1 LSVTGN
7 TGNAPT
13 PCPFEPG
20 QRTVEERST
29 MNLYDLFS
37 YTELDAALS
46 EGLVKQ
52 RLHPKLPLAILD
64 YTDKAT
70 YSRTWN
76 TVTRNCRGLI
86 YDTNSLKI
94 LARPFPKFFNYGE
107 ATAPELSLDEPVIVT
122 DKLDGSMGILY
133 PEESPLGLVTFSVA
147 TRGSFVSNQAIH
159 ATKIWRE
166 RYAEEFQYRINPRL
180 TYLFEIIYP
189 GNRIVVDYGD
199 LDDLALIGAVNV
211 VGGFVYGPEMVPG
224 WPGPR
229 ATVLPYR
236 TLREAVH
243 ARPRAG
249 KEGMVVR
256 SLMDGSMVKIKQQDY
271 IELHRIVTGLNEK
284 AIWERCRD
292 ADLRKGAYSVGDPI
306 NQVLEGVPD
315 ELHSWVRSVAE
326 QLFDEVYDK
335 RDQVYTLFARAQ
347 DEVDPGTEWRSERGR
362 RKALALWLQSEGLP
376 AGQQKGEGGWL
387 KKAVFQVYDG
397 YDPNHYLWKL
407 VRPEGD
413 VRAR

>member
-94 LARPFPKFFNYGE
+94 L
-107 ATAPELSLDEPVIVT
+107 
-122 DKLDGSMGILY
+122 
-133 PEESPLGLVTFSVA
+133 
-147 TRGSFVSNQAIH
+147 GSFQSEQAVR
-159 ATKIWRE
+159 ATELFRDIWKQTS
-166 RYAEEFQYRINPRL
+166 ADFL
-180 TYLFEIIYP
+180 TGATYLFEIIYP